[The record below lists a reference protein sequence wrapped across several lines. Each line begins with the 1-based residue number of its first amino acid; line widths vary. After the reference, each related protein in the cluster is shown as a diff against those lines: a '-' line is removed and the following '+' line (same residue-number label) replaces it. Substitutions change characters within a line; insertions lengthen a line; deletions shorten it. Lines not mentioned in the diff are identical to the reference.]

1 MYMFVK
7 INLLSNY
14 FFRLYILNSIAY
26 QLTVLKCLKKIN
38 NLIAN
43 SSHLVSFIFTPYLN
57 NFEIVLLCKHHK

>member
-26 QLTVLKCLKKIN
+26 QLTVLKC
-38 NLIAN
+38 
-43 SSHLVSFIFTPYLN
+43 
-57 NFEIVLLCKHHK
+57 